1 LSQAM
6 AILRAQLFLRDATEV
21 ASTVRLHGRP
31 FVRNHGTMIIRD
43 RALLMS
49 VVATLELAT
58 GSNGTIDIGER
69 VFLNHGCSLGAE
81 VMVRIGPRC
90 QIGPHCMLMDNDF
103 HRLEPERR
111 MERPDS
117 SPIVLEENVWLG
129 ARVMVLKGVTIGVGS
144 VIAAGSIVTTDIPER
159 VLAMGVPARVIRG
172 V

>member
-1 LSQAM
+1 M
-6 AILRAQLFLRDATEV
+6 GVLRAQLYLRGATQV
-21 ASTVRLHGRP
+21 AKTVRLHGRP
-31 FVRNHGTMIIRD
+31 FVRNPGTMIIRD
-43 RALLMS
+43 RARLMS

-58 GSNGTIDIGER
+58 GPNGTIDIGER
-69 VFLNHGCSLGAE
+69 VFLNHGCSLGADLL
-81 VMVRIGPRC
+81 VRIGPRC

-111 MERPDS
+111 LERPES

-129 ARVMVLKGVTIGVGS
+129 ARVIVLKGVTIGAGS

-159 VLAMGVPARVIRG
+159 VLAAGTPARVIRS